1 MTLLFLHDDATA
13 RAFEPFALTRPC
25 GELRAGAL
33 LVRERWAR
41 ALDVPVAGFVAG
53 EHLVDFDEPDAPS
66 FAPAVLTAGS
76 IVANAR
82 CVVAIAAAAAGAAS
96 GAATWTCDGRLAAV
110 RLGRDVPVSLLADG
124 THPLEELPRNAGENA
139 EMQGRWLD
147 ALWDL
152 IRDLTPQLAE
162 DIAAL
167 APGLAVD
174 PPPPHAVVLGPN
186 PVYVEEGAT
195 IEPFTVFDTWAGPVL
210 IRRKATVF
218 AFTRVVGP
226 CYIGEESTV
235 AGDKVANASIGPVCR
250 VHGELSSTIFIGH
263 ANKGHDGFVGHSLV
277 GRWVNLGAGTTTS
290 NLKNTYGTVQLWT
303 PSGLRDTGLQFFGTA
318 FGDHVKTGIGLR
330 LSTGTVLG
338 AGANVYDG
346 MPPKAVAPFAWGS
359 GAPYETYEAARFLAV
374 AERVMARRHVPLTD
388 KAKRQL
394 LRAHAGR
401 WSA

>member
-1 MTLLFLHDDATA
+1 MTLLYLYDDATA
-13 RAFEPFALTRPC
+13 RGFEPFALTRPC

-33 LVRERWAR
+33 LVRERWEHAIGVE
-41 ALDVPVAGFVAG
+41 ATGFVAG
-53 EHLVDFDEPDAPS
+53 AHLADFDEPG
-66 FAPAVLTAGS
+66 APAFADETLPAGA

-82 CVVAIAAAAAGAAS
+82 CVVALARIDDGAT
-96 GAATWTCDGRLAAV
+96 TWTCDGRLAAV
-110 RLGRDVPVSLLADG
+110 RLARDVPRALLADG
-124 THPLEELPRNAGENA
+124 THPLDELPRAAGANVA
-139 EMQGRWLD
+139 LAGRWLD
-147 ALWDL
+147 AVWDL
-152 IRDLTPQLAE
+152 IRDLTPTLAE

-167 APGLAVD
+167 APTLAVAS
-174 PPPPHAVVLGPN
+174 PPAHAVVLGQH
-186 PVYVEEGAT
+186 PVHVEEGAVV
-195 IEPFTVFDTWAGPVL
+195 EPYTVFDTAAGPVL
-210 IRRKATVF
+210 VRRKATVF

-226 CYIGEESTV
+226 CYVGEESTV
-235 AGDKVANASIGPVCR
+235 AGDKIANASIGPVCR

-277 GRWVNLGAGTTTS
+277 GRWVNMGAGTTTS

-338 AGANVYDG
+338 AGANVFDG

-359 GAPYETYEAARFLAV
+359 GAPYETYAAEKFVAV
-374 AERVMARRHVPLTD
+374 AAKAMARRHVELSD
-388 KAKRQL
+388 KARRQL
-394 LRAHAGR
+394 LGAHAGR

>member
-1 MTLLFLHDDATA
+1 MTQLHIYDDAPA
-13 RAFEPFALTRPC
+13 RGFEPFALTRPC
-25 GELRAGAL
+25 GELRAGA
-33 LVRERWAR
+33 VVIRARWER
-41 ALDVPVAGFVAG
+41 ALGLGATGFIAGQHLADFEEAG
-53 EHLVDFDEPDAPS
+53 APS
-66 FAPAVLTAGS
+66 FSGEVIPAGS
-76 IVANAR
+76 IVASSR
-82 CVVAIAAAAAGAAS
+82 CVVALERIEDHAAAWHCAG
-96 GAATWTCDGRLAAV
+96 RRAAV
-110 RLGRDVPVSLLADG
+110 RLASDVPRASLADG
-124 THPLEELPRNAGENA
+124 SLTIERLPAAEGRHAELR
-139 EMQGRWLD
+139 GRWLD
-147 ALWDL
+147 ELWDL

-167 APGLAVD
+167 APALTVA

-210 IRRKATVF
+210 VRRASTVF

-235 AGDKVANASIGPVCR
+235 AGDKIANCSIGEVSR
-250 VHGELSSTIFIGH
+250 IHGEISTTIVLGH
-263 ANKGHDGFVGHSLV
+263 SNKAHDGFVGHSLL

-303 PSGLRDTGLQFFGTA
+303 PRGLRDTGLQFFGTA

-338 AGANVYDG
+338 AGSNVYG
-346 MPPKAVAPFAWGS
+346 AMPPKAVAPFAWGAA
-359 GAPYETYEAARFLAV
+359 APYVTYDAEKFVQVAAKA
-374 AERVMARRHVPLTD
+374 MARRHVTLGD
-388 KAKRQL
+388 KGRRQL
-394 LRAHAGR
+394 LRAHAAR